1 MKKMRLSPV
10 DHLFTGNDAYPIE
23 FLIKYPN
30 TLEATALQKSLE
42 KAVRL
47 FWPLMARLNSEDGK
61 NFDIVYKGEQPKL
74 NIIDWS
80 NEPMPNFKNAN
91 CLAKF
96 SVPIESVSGTPL
108 SSFNLYQ
115 LKKGSA
121 LVVNTSH
128 CLVDGHSYFF
138 FLSYWASLTQRFSLK
153 NLFKQIL
160 TRPKHKRELL
170 MPNSVP
176 SNPDLS
182 DDHFFKVTGSS
193 LSKKPRHF
201 GREDCQ
207 WEFFH
212 FPINEVKGY
221 SESIN
226 NRIKA
231 GRGQRV
237 SSNDVLSAL
246 LLKRLVD
253 DGRFFKDKARISS
266 AFDYRRIL
274 PKLGP
279 LYFGNAIRAASFEI
293 STLEIK
299 NSSLKDL
306 ALKFRNTTN
315 SITRE
320 KALASLALFEAARLA
335 QNGGMEFIQS
345 FHVSDPSCGFLITNL
360 SRVPFEK
367 LNFGNGAPNEAIA
380 LTPAPR
386 TGVVTKKGNSF
397 IVRVSP
403 PKKD

>member
-10 DHLFTGNDAYPIE
+10 DHLFIGSNAYSIE

-30 TLEATALQKSLE
+30 TLKATALQKSLE
-42 KAVRL
+42 KTVSL

-80 NEPMPNFKNAN
+80 HKPMPNFKDVN
-91 CLAKF
+91 CLTKF

-115 LKKGSA
+115 LKEGSA
-121 LVVNTSH
+121 LVVNISH
-128 CLVDGHSYFF
+128 CLADGYSYFF
-138 FLSYWASLTQRFSLK
+138 FLSYWASLSHCFSLK
-153 NLFKQIL
+153 DLFEQIL

-170 MPNSVP
+170 TPNSVP

-201 GREDCQ
+201 DQEDCQ
-207 WEFFH
+207 WEFLD

-221 SESIN
+221 SENIN
-226 NRIKA
+226 NKIKA
-231 GRGQRV
+231 RGQRV

-246 LLKRLVD
+246 LIKRLVD
-253 DGRFFKDKARISS
+253 DERFFKDKAKISS
-266 AFDYRRIL
+266 AFDYRRVL
-274 PKLGP
+274 PELGP
-279 LYFGNAIRAASFEI
+279 LYFGNAIRAASFEM

-299 NSSLKDL
+299 NNSLEEL

-320 KALASLALFEAARLA
+320 KALASLTLFEAARLA

-367 LNFGNGAPNEAIA
+367 LDFGNGAPDEVIA
-380 LTPAPR
+380 LTPATR
-386 TGVVTKKGNSF
+386 TGVVTKKGSSF

-403 PKKD
+403 PKKE